1 MKKIK
6 ENTGGDT
13 DAAPIRVLYFI
24 DKLRAGGGTQRY
36 IYEIIKIA
44 PTFGVIPHLCTLEDG
59 GDYLNEIELSGVDTL
74 SLSLPRINTPKAC
87 LKLGNLIRHIH
98 RKKIQVVHTFQT
110 NPNIFGTLAG
120 RLSGAKVITS
130 RRDLGNLG
138 MRGSRSLTLFEE
150 TIINPLAHRI
160 MANSRAV
167 FNAAIKREGIPRKK
181 LVLIPNGIDTNHF
194 HPDTSSERKKRLG
207 LPENSLIFGT
217 VSGLRKVKALD
228 LLLHAFRA
236 LRDLTPDVFL
246 VIAGDGP
253 EALPLQ
259 DLARRLD
266 LTESVRFM
274 GLRLDVERILPAFD
288 VFMLSSRSE
297 GFPNAILEAMAC
309 GLPVIATSV
318 GGIRELVCPEV
329 TGRLI
334 APDNMEEMVKAM
346 RWILDNPG
354 KRREFSENARRHV
367 EEHFR
372 FDVIGERLR
381 SMYRQIAGPSGSH

>member
-1 MKKIK
+1 MEKKTEIA
-6 ENTGGDT
+6 GWDSG
-13 DAAPIRVLYFI
+13 AAPIRVLYFI

-44 PTFGVIPHLCTLEDG
+44 PTFGVLPHLCTLEEG
-59 GDYLNEIELSGVDTL
+59 GDYLNEIQSSGVDTL

-87 LKLGNLIRHIH
+87 LKLGNLVRHIK

-130 RRDLGNLG
+130 RRDLGDFG
-138 MRGSRSLTLFEE
+138 MRGSRRLTLFEE
-150 TIINPLAHRI
+150 AIINPLAHRI

-167 FNAAIKREGIPRKK
+167 FNAAMKMEGIPRKK
-181 LVLIPNGIDTNHF
+181 LVLIPNGIDTNRF
-194 HPDTSSERKKRLG
+194 HPDTSAQRKKLLG
-207 LPENSLIFGT
+207 LPEKSLIFGT

-228 LLLHAFRA
+228 LLLHAFSA
-236 LRDLTPDVFL
+236 LRKRYPDVFL

-253 EALPLQ
+253 EALPLR
-259 DLARRLD
+259 DLTHSLG

-309 GLPVIATSV
+309 GVPVIATSV

-329 TGRLI
+329 TGKLI
-334 APDNMEEMVKAM
+334 APDNMDDMVKAM
-346 RWILDNPG
+346 RWIHDNPE

-372 FDVIGERLR
+372 FEVIGERLG
-381 SMYRQIAGPSGSH
+381 SMYRQLACPSG